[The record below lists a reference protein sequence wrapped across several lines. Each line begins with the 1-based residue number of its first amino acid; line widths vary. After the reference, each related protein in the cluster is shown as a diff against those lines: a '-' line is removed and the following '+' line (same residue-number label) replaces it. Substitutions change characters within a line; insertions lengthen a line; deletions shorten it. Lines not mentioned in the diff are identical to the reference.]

1 MGRRLRPTVPILP
14 ALLEPALPDGD
25 MVLLKEKERC
35 TTLQSATPRMETQ
48 QTHSWAGRVGHR
60 QLELSSEVTPH
71 LVRIWWRDPTGSS
84 GETVAISSSYSFHL
98 NKSTVMQLSRSQA
111 VFQNDLQQNNLQ
123 QHHRSRMFQSH
134 HLLLLSEPGLG
145 ELW

>member
-1 MGRRLRPTVPILP
+1 MHNATICDTTHGNSTDSLLGRTC
-14 ALLEPALPDGD
+14 GSQT
-25 MVLLKEKERC
+25 KE
-35 TTLQSATPRMETQ
+35 
-48 QTHSWAGRVGHR
+48 

-111 VFQNDLQQNNLQ
+111 VFQNDLQQNNL
-123 QHHRSRMFQSH
+123 
-134 HLLLLSEPGLG
+134 
-145 ELW
+145 